1 MEAVLDVEISWKFEA
16 STMKN
21 RGENEKWKIVEKKK
35 KKKKKETLR
44 KQKGLPM
51 KSEDLKY
58 LRHFLT
64 DLAEIFRVVLKCQYL
79 DVKWATGQYLKF
91 WTLKKKL
98 RNILNIWSVIS
109 SKR

>member
-1 MEAVLDVEISWKFEA
+1 
-16 STMKN
+16 MKN
-21 RGENEKWKIVEKKK
+21 CGEEEKKR
-35 KKKKKETLR
+35 KKKETLR

-79 DVKWATGQYLKF
+79 DVKWATGQYLNF

-98 RNILNIWSVIS
+98 RNIFNIWSVIS

>member
-1 MEAVLDVEISWKFEA
+1 
-16 STMKN
+16 
-21 RGENEKWKIVEKKK
+21 
-35 KKKKKETLR
+35 
-44 KQKGLPM
+44 M

-91 WTLKKKL
+91 WTLKK
-98 RNILNIWSVIS
+98 NYVILQIFDPLYLQNG
-109 SKR
+109 KR

>member
-1 MEAVLDVEISWKFEA
+1 MGAVLDVEISWKFEA

-44 KQKGLPM
+44 KQM

-64 DLAEIFRVVLKCQYL
+64 DLAEIFRVVFY
-79 DVKWATGQYLKF
+79 
-91 WTLKKKL
+91 
-98 RNILNIWSVIS
+98 I
-109 SKR
+109 

>member
-1 MEAVLDVEISWKFEA
+1 MFVLNYFFVTHLEAVLDVEISWKFEA

-44 KQKGLPM
+44 KQKGS
-51 KSEDLKY
+51 SEDLKY

-64 DLAEIFRVVLKCQYL
+64 DLAEIFRVVLKWQYL

-91 WTLKKKL
+91 WTLKK
-98 RNILNIWSVIS
+98 IT
-109 SKR
+109 

>member
-1 MEAVLDVEISWKFEA
+1 
-16 STMKN
+16 
-21 RGENEKWKIVEKKK
+21 
-35 KKKKKETLR
+35 
-44 KQKGLPM
+44 M

-91 WTLKKKL
+91 EIT
-98 RNILNIWSVIS
+98 
-109 SKR
+109 

>member
-1 MEAVLDVEISWKFEA
+1 MFVLNYFFVTHLEAVLDVEISWKFEA

-51 KSEDLKY
+51 KSEDLNDLKTQKNTQ
-58 LRHFLT
+58 RCHSQRMHDCCEFL
-64 DLAEIFRVVLKCQYL
+64 L
-79 DVKWATGQYLKF
+79 
-91 WTLKKKL
+91 
-98 RNILNIWSVIS
+98 
-109 SKR
+109 